1 MSNPHE
7 EVDGSAGR
15 PGRRCS
21 TEPVGRARARYWM
34 TLSNLE
40 PVIYGTIVITGVI
53 ATAPPEKYSAGA
65 VLGLAAGTVVVF
77 FLAHVYAQ
85 VLARAIDHAPRLSL
99 AADAARNS
107 QGMIECLAI
116 PAVALLCGMLNLIS
130 DTAAI
135 TACRV
140 ALRGTIV
147 LLVPGCR
154 RATTSRLAALV
165 ARRMCFRRVGR
176 GHRCIEDRSALKP
189 DPQFL
194 WGELGPASTGPLLNP
209 RRVGVAPAL
218 TAHVATRLAG
228 PIGRPARRR
237 CHRSSGRAVAPQP
250 NPPSRTAPAASPLPH
265 GPR

>member
-7 EVDGSAGR
+7 EVAAASAAR
-15 PGRRCS
+15 
-21 TEPVGRARARYWM
+21 EPNAARNAVGRTRARYWM

-130 DTAAI
+130 DAAAI
-135 TACRV
+135 TAAEWLCVGQLFFWCLVVGVRQR
-140 ALRGTIV
+140 RGLLHS
-147 LLVPGCR
+147 LLVGCVF
-154 RATTSRLAALV
+154 AALAAV
-165 ARRMCFRRVGR
+165 IVV
-176 GHRCIEDRSALKP
+176 LKTV
-189 DPQFL
+189 L
-194 WGELGPASTGPLLNP
+194 
-209 RRVGVAPAL
+209 
-218 TAHVATRLAG
+218 H
-228 PIGRPARRR
+228 
-237 CHRSSGRAVAPQP
+237 
-250 NPPSRTAPAASPLPH
+250 
-265 GPR
+265 